1 MSKFS
6 EFQKRFSFDKYTGFG
21 NSANN
26 QGDRLLGKDGNFN
39 VNRIGQS
46 YFERLSL
53 YHQLISMSWGH
64 FLILIIAFFIVVN
77 LIFSLSYFLVGLN
90 QLTGLNAKNNL
101 TMFVEVSSF
110 SAQTLT
116 TVGYGRI
123 NPVGNYANVIASF
136 EALFGLLS
144 FAFIT
149 GLLYGRF
156 SRPFAR
162 LLYSENAIIAPFQNK
177 IALMFRIANGRKNQ
191 LIECETTI
199 LFNYLDK
206 ETNMRRFINL
216 TLEYNKVNA
225 LSLSWTVVH
234 PINED
239 SPLNGLSKL
248 DLEEMKTEIIVM
260 FKAFDDTYSQVVH
273 TRHSYTAKEL
283 VWGAKFNPM
292 FNRSND
298 GKATVLDLKKIGEFS
313 IAELP
318 K

>member
-1 MSKFS
+1 MAKFS
-6 EFQKRFSFDKYTGFG
+6 EFQKHFSFDKYTGFG
-21 NSANN
+21 SAANN
-26 QGDRLLGKDGNFN
+26 QGDRLLSKDGNFN
-39 VNRIGQS
+39 VKREGQS
-46 YFERLSL
+46 FFERLSP
-53 YHQLISMSWGH
+53 YHQLIRMSWGN
-64 FLILIIAFFIVVN
+64 FLLLIIAFFILVN
-77 LIFSLSYFLVGLN
+77 LLFSMSYYLVGLN
-90 QLTGLNAKNNL
+90 QLAGILSKDPVSEFIEVNA
-101 TMFVEVSSF
+101 F

-123 NPVGNYANVIASF
+123 NPIGLGSDILTSF
-136 EALFGLLS
+136 ESLFGLLS

-177 IALMFRIANGRKNQ
+177 TALMFRIANGRKNQ
-191 LIECETTI
+191 LIECETTL

-206 ETNMRRFINL
+206 ESNMRRFINL

-239 SPLNGLSKL
+239 SPLNGLSKI
-248 DLEEMKTEIIVM
+248 DLEEMKAEVIVL

-273 TRHSYTAKEL
+273 TRHSYTAPEL

-313 IAELP
+313 MAELP
-318 K
+318 N